1 MVKKFIIAI
10 DLGGTNLKYA
20 LLDSQLKIKAKNS
33 FSTKSFD
40 NKTKLINGISNSVSD
55 FILSQGL
62 TKNTIFGVGIG
73 LPGPVDSKKGIVHFL
88 PNIPGWKEVPLKKI
102 LEKKIKLPIFVDND
116 AKLMTIAEHRVGA
129 AKKFQNALCLTLGTG
144 VGGGLIIN
152 GSLYRGND
160 NAAGELGHI
169 PLNEVGPLCGCGGK
183 ACLEGYV
190 GNAVILKKA
199 YKLFKKNITLE
210 EISQMAK
217 YNNIKAIKFWKSVGE
232 KLGLGLSGIV
242 NLLNLDVIV
251 IGGGVSD
258 AGKILFDSIKQT
270 ITLRAMSV
278 QSKRVKIFKAKLGNE
293 AGVIGAGLLVKEGLA
308 K

>member
-10 DLGGTNLKYA
+10 DLGGTNLKCA

-33 FSTKSFD
+33 FTTKSFD

-55 FILSQGL
+55 FMLSQGL

-169 PLNEVGPLCGCGGK
+169 PLNEEGPLCGCGGK
-183 ACLEGYV
+183 ACLERYV

-217 YNNIKAIKFWKSVGE
+217 HNNIKAIKFWKSVGE

-258 AGKILFDSIKQT
+258 AGKILFDSIKQA